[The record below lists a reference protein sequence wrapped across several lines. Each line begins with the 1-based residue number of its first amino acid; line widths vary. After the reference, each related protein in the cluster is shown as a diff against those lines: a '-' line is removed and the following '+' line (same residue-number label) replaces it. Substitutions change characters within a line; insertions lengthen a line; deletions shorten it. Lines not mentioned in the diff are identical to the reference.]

1 MNVYARNASEEFNA
15 RMDAVLKRLSADI
28 AAALGDGLVALVLGG
43 GYGRGE
49 GGVVVRDG
57 KEHPYNDLDLL
68 LVVRRHGV
76 PIDAAHPVTERYAKE
91 LGIEVDLSRPVTVAD
106 IEQWPPWLMW
116 HEFVQ
121 GHTVLYGQ
129 QNILTGHAPKRVL
142 DPPPGVEALRLL
154 LNRGAGL
161 LWARRVVAGIDPLS
175 DPDFVRRNAYKC
187 AMALGDALTVIHER
201 HVTAYEGRE
210 LRIAA
215 LVTELGLAFPF
226 DLPAL
231 YAEALRFRF
240 RPDQAPAAPWDD
252 IRLRNLAEHWAEVLL
267 HVEGVRTGRTWNSM
281 SAYCAWRGIREPE
294 MNTCQ
299 VCIKNFARN
308 LSAGGFSLRH
318 PREALYRRLPGLLL
332 ADEVTP
338 GWAEQSGRFLSVWR
352 RFN

>member
-28 AAALGDGLVALVLGG
+28 AAALGDGLEALVLGG

-57 KEHPYNDLDLL
+57 KERPYNDLDLL

-76 PIDAAHPVTERYAKE
+76 SIEAAHPVTERYARE

-129 QNILTGHAPKRVL
+129 QDILTGHAPKRVL

-161 LWARRVVAGIDPLS
+161 LWARRVAAGLDSPV

-187 AMALGDALTVIHER
+187 AMSLGDSLTIVHGR
-201 HVTAYEGRE
+201 HVTAYEGRD

-215 LVTELGLAFPF
+215 LVAELGPALFI
-226 DLPAL
+226 DLPGL

-240 RPDQAPAAPWDD
+240 RPDQAPTEPWDD
-252 IRLRNLAEHWAEVLL
+252 ARLRKMARQWAEVLL
-267 HVEGVRTGRTWNSM
+267 HVEGVRTARVWDSM
-281 SAYCAWRGIREPE
+281 EDYCAWRGIREPE
-294 MNTCQ
+294 MNDLKAS
-299 VCIKNFARN
+299 IKNVARN
-308 LSAGGFSLRH
+308 LSAGGFSLCH
-318 PREALYRRLPGLLL
+318 PREALYRRLPGLLVSDPV
-332 ADEVTP
+332 AP
-338 GWAEQSGRFLSVWR
+338 GWKEQSGQFLSVWR